1 MGLGKYL
8 CCCTSILSYA
18 LVICILYFT
27 ITGPTNTND
36 LDYNLTNK
44 TLNETLLET
53 FNETILFALNE
64 TIAQNEFNS
73 SLLNSTDNE

>member
-27 ITGPTNTND
+27 VTGPTNTIS
-36 LDYNLTNK
+36 LDYYLKNK
-44 TLNETLLET
+44 TFNESLSET